1 MNADLILPMLEKAGT
16 WAGHTSLVMLP
27 ALALLVALGWWGRF
41 PARVRLLLGA
51 LFLVRLLLP
60 AVPSLASHPLGWL
73 EHSRVLAVSQEPVRP
88 DALARSLRE
97 ETEGQVVSS
106 IQPPVEG
113 RDASSWPTAATIL
126 TGLWAA
132 GVVSVVTWA
141 GVSHVMLWRLV
152 RLRSR
157 AVDPQLEPMLD
168 WAAHRLGVAR
178 RPALLEVPGLP
189 TVALWGW
196 VRPCILVPSQLAGNY
211 TEDEIRGM
219 FLHELAHVKRQDV
232 LWGWVGL
239 AVAALHWCNPLVWLM
254 LRRLRADR
262 ELECDRVALAAMNG
276 EQRVSYGM
284 ALLKTLENH
293 LATVRLPATAGAAL
307 MPFGKRQPEIQ
318 KRILMIASPL
328 PSPWWHRAAL
338 ALVPLLALVTFTTAQ
353 ADGEAPKEPAAK
365 EDGAPREG
373 GVKEGDK
380 GNKEAARD
388 GEGVPKGPRD
398 GEGVKKSPRDGDGG
412 KQGLRD
418 GDGVKKA
425 GVRDG
430 DGVKKGPRDGE
441 GGKQGAR
448 DGEGKKAGPRDG
460 EMKKAGPKDGDQ
472 PRKEGDRDGKA
483 GAAEGK
489 KGAADGEAVRGKAAK
504 KERIDLLV
512 GIQADGSFT
521 ANGQDVTEEV
531 LLAKLKQQAAN
542 GRDQV
547 VKLQA
552 TPDTAYKHVTRA
564 LELCQQAQVVNVGFV
579 SAMPGEE
586 AGAGSR

>member
-1 MNADLILPMLEKAGT
+1 MNADLFLTTLEKAGA

-27 ALALLVALGWWGRF
+27 ALALLVVLGWWGRF

-73 EHSRVLAVSQEPVRP
+73 ERSRVLSVSQEAVRQ
-88 DALARSLRE
+88 
-97 ETEGQVVSS
+97 ETPGEFVKAGIESQLVSS
-106 IQPPVEG
+106 MQQPVEQG
-113 RDASSWPTAATIL
+113 AASTWPAATTIL

-132 GVVSVVTWA
+132 GVVGVAGWA
-141 GVSHVMLWRLV
+141 AASHVMLWRMV
-152 RLRSR
+152 RQRGR
-157 AVDPQLEPMLD
+157 AAGSELEPMLA

-196 VRPCILVPSQLAGNY
+196 VRPCTLVPSKLAGNY

-232 LWGWVGL
+232 LWGWAGL

-293 LATVRLPATAGAAL
+293 LGTVRLPATAGAAL

-338 ALVPLLALVTFTTAQ
+338 ALVPMLALVTFTTAQ

-380 GNKEAARD
+380 GNREAVRD
-388 GEGVPKGPRD
+388 GEGVKKGPRD
-398 GEGVKKSPRDGDGG
+398 GEGVKKGPRDGDGG

-418 GDGVKKA
+418 GDGVKK
-425 GVRDG
+425 
-430 DGVKKGPRDGE
+430 GPRDGE
-441 GGKQGAR
+441 GGKQGVR
-448 DGEGKKAGPRDG
+448 DGEGKKAGARDG
-460 EMKKAGPKDGDQ
+460 EMKKAGLKDGDQ
-472 PRKEGDRDGKA
+472 PRREGDRDGKA
-483 GAAEGK
+483 GAAEG
-489 KGAADGEAVRGKAAK
+489 EAVRGKATK
-504 KERIDLLV
+504 KDRIDLLV

-552 TPDTAYKHVTRA
+552 TPETAYKHVTRA
-564 LELCQQAQVVNVGFV
+564 LELCQQANVVNVGILQARADV
-579 SAMPGEE
+579 GNDD
-586 AGAGSR
+586 GKGSR

>member
-1 MNADLILPMLEKAGT
+1 MNADLMLPLLEKVAA
-16 WAGHTSLVMLP
+16 WAGHTSLVMVP

-41 PARVRLLLGA
+41 PVRVRLLLGA

-60 AVPSLASHPLGWL
+60 AVPTLASHPLGWL
-73 EHSRVLAVSQEPVRP
+73 EGSQVLSVSHEPVRQE
-88 DALARSLRE
+88 SLGQFVKAGAERE
-97 ETEGQVVSS
+97 IVSS
-106 IQPPVEG
+106 IQQPGE
-113 RDASSWPTAATIL
+113 RSAASTWPNAATIL
-126 TGLWAA
+126 TGLWAVGVLAVA
-132 GVVSVVTWA
+132 GWA
-141 GVSHVMLWRLV
+141 AASHAMLWRMV
-152 RLRSR
+152 RQRGR
-157 AVDPQLEPMLD
+157 AAGSELQPMLD
-168 WAAHRLGVAR
+168 WAAQRLSVAR

-196 VRPCILVPSQLAGNY
+196 VRPCILVPSKLAGNY

-262 ELECDRVALAAMNG
+262 ELECDRVALAAMSG

-293 LATVRLPATAGAAL
+293 LTAVRVPATAGAAL
-307 MPFGKRQPEIQ
+307 MPFGKRQREIQ
-318 KRILMIASPL
+318 KRIHMIASPL
-328 PSPWWHRAAL
+328 PSPWWHRVAL

-353 ADGEAPKEPAAK
+353 ADGEAPKGPAAK

-380 GNKEAARD
+380 GNKESARD
-388 GEGVPKGPRD
+388 GEGVKTRQ
-398 GEGVKKSPRDGDGG
+398 RDGDGG
-412 KQGLRD
+412 KQGRRDGD

-430 DGVKKGPRDGE
+430 DG
-441 GGKQGAR
+441 GKQGPR

-460 EMKKAGPKDGDQ
+460 EMKKAGLKDGDQ

-489 KGAADGEAVRGKAAK
+489 KGAADGEAVRGKATRK
-504 KERIDLLV
+504 DRIDLLV

-521 ANGQDVTEEV
+521 ANGQDVTEEI

-579 SAMPGEE
+579 STRPGE
-586 AGAGSR
+586 AVGAGSR

>member
-1 MNADLILPMLEKAGT
+1 MNAHLILPTLEKVAA
-16 WAGHTSLVMLP
+16 WAGHTSLVMVP

-41 PARVRLLLGA
+41 PVRVRLLLGA

-60 AVPSLASHPLGWL
+60 AVPTLASHPLGWL
-73 EHSRVLAVSQEPVRP
+73 ERSQVLSVSHEPMRQESP
-88 DALARSLRE
+88 
-97 ETEGQVVSS
+97 GQFVKAGAESEIVSS
-106 IQPPVEG
+106 MQQPGERG
-113 RDASSWPTAATIL
+113 AASTWPAATTIL
-126 TGLWAA
+126 TGLWAVGVLGVA
-132 GVVSVVTWA
+132 GWA
-141 GVSHVMLWRLV
+141 AASHVMLWRMV
-152 RLRSR
+152 RQRGR
-157 AVDPQLEPMLD
+157 AAGSELEPMLA
-168 WAAHRLGVAR
+168 WAAHRLGVVR

-196 VRPCILVPSQLAGNY
+196 VQPCILVPSKLAGNY

-219 FLHELAHVKRQDV
+219 FLHELAHVRRQDV

-262 ELECDRVALAAMNG
+262 ELECDRVALEAMSG

-293 LATVRLPATAGAAL
+293 LTTVRMPATAGAAL

-328 PSPWWHRAAL
+328 PAPWWHRVAL
-338 ALVPLLALVTFTTAQ
+338 ALVPMLALVTFTTAQ
-353 ADGEAPKEPAAK
+353 ADGEAPKDPAAQA
-365 EDGAPREG
+365 DGAPREG

-380 GNKEAARD
+380 GNKQM
-388 GEGVPKGPRD
+388 VRD
-398 GEGVKKSPRDGDGG
+398 GEGVKKGPRDGDGG
-412 KQGLRD
+412 KQGVRD
-418 GDGVKKA
+418 GEGKKA
-425 GVRDG
+425 AVRDG

-441 GGKQGAR
+441 G
-448 DGEGKKAGPRDG
+448 KKAGPRDG
-460 EMKKAGPKDGDQ
+460 EVKKTGLKDGDQ

-483 GAAEGK
+483 GAAEG
-489 KGAADGEAVRGKAAK
+489 EAVRGKVTK
-504 KERIDLLV
+504 KDRIDLLV

-521 ANGQDVTEEV
+521 ANGQDVTEEG

-552 TPDTAYKHVTRA
+552 TPETAYKHVTRA
-564 LELCQQAQVVNVGFV
+564 LELCQQAQVVNVGFA
-579 SAMPGEE
+579 STRPGED
-586 AGAGSR
+586 AGAGAR

>member
-1 MNADLILPMLEKAGT
+1 MNADLFLTTLEKAGA

-27 ALALLVALGWWGRF
+27 ALALLVVLGWWGRF

-60 AVPSLASHPLGWL
+60 AVPSLPSHPLGWL
-73 EHSRVLAVSQEPVRP
+73 ERSRVLSVSQEAVRQ
-88 DALARSLRE
+88 
-97 ETEGQVVSS
+97 ETPGEFVKAGIESQLVSS
-106 IQPPVEG
+106 MQQPVEQG
-113 RDASSWPTAATIL
+113 AASTWPAATTIL

-132 GVVSVVTWA
+132 GVVGVAGWA
-141 GVSHVMLWRLV
+141 AASHVMLWRMV
-152 RLRSR
+152 RQRGR
-157 AVDPQLEPMLD
+157 AAGSELEPMLA
-168 WAAHRLGVAR
+168 WAAHRLGGAR

-196 VRPCILVPSQLAGNY
+196 VRPCILVPSKLAGNY

-232 LWGWVGL
+232 LWGWAGL

-262 ELECDRVALAAMNG
+262 ELECDRVALEAMDG

-293 LATVRLPATAGAAL
+293 LGTVRLPATAGAAL

-338 ALVPLLALVTFTTAQ
+338 ALVPMLTLVTFTTAQ

-380 GNKEAARD
+380 GNKEAVRD
-388 GEGVPKGPRD
+388 GEGVKKGPRD
-398 GEGVKKSPRDGDGG
+398 GEGVKKGPRDGDGG

-418 GDGVKKA
+418 GDGVKK
-425 GVRDG
+425 
-430 DGVKKGPRDGE
+430 GPRDGE
-441 GGKQGAR
+441 GGKQGVR
-448 DGEGKKAGPRDG
+448 DGEGKKAGARDG
-460 EMKKAGPKDGDQ
+460 EMKKAGLKDGDQ

-489 KGAADGEAVRGKAAK
+489 RGAADGEAAVRGKVARK
-504 KERIDLLV
+504 DRIDLLV
-512 GIQADGSFT
+512 GVLADGSFT

-552 TPDTAYKHVTRA
+552 TPETAYKHVTRA
-564 LELCQQAQVVNVGFV
+564 LELCQQANVVNVGILQARADV
-579 SAMPGEE
+579 GN
-586 AGAGSR
+586 GDGKGSR

>member
-73 EHSRVLAVSQEPVRP
+73 ERSRVLAVSQEPVRP
-88 DALARSLRE
+88 DVQARSA
-97 ETEGQVVSS
+97 TGDTGGQVVSS
-106 IQPPVEG
+106 IQPPVE

-132 GVVSVVTWA
+132 GVVSVVIWA
-141 GVSHVMLWRLV
+141 GFSHVMLWRLV
-152 RLRSR
+152 RLRGR
-157 AVDPQLEPMLD
+157 AVDPELESMLD
-168 WAAHRLGVAR
+168 WAARRLGVAR

-232 LWGWVGL
+232 LWGWMGL
-239 AVAALHWCNPLVWLM
+239 AVAALHWYNPLVWLM

-373 GVKEGDK
+373 GVKEGDR
-380 GNKEAARD
+380 GNKEA
-388 GEGVPKGPRD
+388 
-398 GEGVKKSPRDGDGG
+398 
-412 KQGLRD
+412 
-418 GDGVKKA
+418 
-425 GVRDG
+425 VRDG

-448 DGEGKKAGPRDG
+448 EGEGKKVGPRDG
-460 EMKKAGPKDGDQ
+460 DMKKAGPKDGDQ

-489 KGAADGEAVRGKAAK
+489 KGAADGDAVRGKAAK
-504 KERIDLLV
+504 KDRIDLLV

-579 SAMPGEE
+579 SARPGEE

>member
-1 MNADLILPMLEKAGT
+1 MNADLIFPMMEKAGT

-73 EHSRVLAVSQEPVRP
+73 ERSRVLAVSQEPAQQDVQ
-88 DALARSLRE
+88 ARSATG
-97 ETEGQVVSS
+97 ETGGQVVSS

-113 RDASSWPTAATIL
+113 RDAGKWPTVATIL
-126 TGLWAA
+126 TALWAV
-132 GVVSVVTWA
+132 GVVGVVAWA
-141 GVSHVMLWRLV
+141 GFSHVMLWRLV
-152 RLRSR
+152 RLRGR
-157 AVDPQLEPMLD
+157 AVDPELEPMLA
-168 WAAHRLGVAR
+168 WAGRRLGVAR

-232 LWGWVGL
+232 MWGWAGL
-239 AVAALHWCNPLVWLM
+239 AVAALHWCNPLVWLV

-262 ELECDRVALAAMNG
+262 ELECDRVALAAMSG

-293 LATVRLPATAGAAL
+293 LTTVRMPATAGAAL

-373 GVKEGDK
+373 GDKDGDK
-380 GNKEAARD
+380 GNKEA
-388 GEGVPKGPRD
+388 
-398 GEGVKKSPRDGDGG
+398 
-412 KQGLRD
+412 
-418 GDGVKKA
+418 
-425 GVRDG
+425 VRDG
-430 DGVKKGPRDGE
+430 DGVKKGPRDGD
-441 GGKQGAR
+441 GGKEGLR
-448 DGEGKKAGPRDG
+448 DGEGKKAAVRDGEGAKKGPRDG
-460 EMKKAGPKDGDQ
+460 EVKKAGPKDGDQ
-472 PRKEGDRDGKA
+472 PRKEGDRDGKT

-489 KGAADGEAVRGKAAK
+489 KGAADGEAVRGKSAK
-504 KERIDLLV
+504 KDRIDLLV

-521 ANGQDVTEEV
+521 ANGQDVTEEA

-579 SAMPGEE
+579 QSRADGRD
-586 AGAGSR
+586 GDGSR

>member
-1 MNADLILPMLEKAGT
+1 MNADLILPVLEKAGA

-73 EHSRVLAVSQEPVRP
+73 ERSRVLSVSQEP
-88 DALARSLRE
+88 ARQQQAADF
-97 ETEGQVVSS
+97 TTVQTDGQVVSS
-106 IQPPVEG
+106 IQPPAE
-113 RDASSWPTAATIL
+113 RHDASSWPAAATIL
-126 TGLWAA
+126 TGLWAV
-132 GVVSVVTWA
+132 GVVGVIAWA
-141 GVSHVMLWRLV
+141 GLSHVLLWRLV
-152 RLRSR
+152 RLRGR
-157 AVDPQLEPMLD
+157 AVGPESEPMLD
-168 WAAHRLGVAR
+168 WAAHRLGVTR

-196 VRPCILVPSQLAGNY
+196 VRPCILVPSRLAGNY

-239 AVAALHWCNPLVWLM
+239 AVAALHWYNPLVWLV

-293 LATVRLPATAGAAL
+293 LATVRLPATAGAVL

-338 ALVPLLALVTFTTAQ
+338 ALVPILALVTFTTAQ
-353 ADGEAPKEPAAK
+353 ADGEAPKEPAAQ
-365 EDGAPREG
+365 EDGVPREG
-373 GVKEGDK
+373 AVKDGDQ
-380 GNKEAARD
+380 GNK
-388 GEGVPKGPRD
+388 KSRD
-398 GEGVKKSPRDGDGG
+398 GEGVKKGSRDGEGG
-412 KQGLRD
+412 KQGP
-418 GDGVKKA
+418 
-425 GVRDG
+425 RDG

-441 GGKQGAR
+441 GGKQGVR
-448 DGEGKKAGPRDG
+448 DGEGKKVGPRDG
-460 EMKKAGPKDGDQ
+460 EVKKTGPRDGDQ
-472 PRKEGDRDGKA
+472 PRKEGERDGKA
-483 GAAEGK
+483 DAAEGRK
-489 KGAADGEAVRGKAAK
+489 DAADGEAVRDKAAK
-504 KERIDLLV
+504 KDRIDLLV
-512 GIQADGSFT
+512 GIRADGSFT

-552 TPDTAYKHVTRA
+552 TPDAAYKHVQRA

-579 SAMPGEE
+579 STRPGEE

>member
-73 EHSRVLAVSQEPVRP
+73 ERSRVLAVSQEPAQQDVQ
-88 DALARSLRE
+88 ARSA
-97 ETEGQVVSS
+97 TGDTGGQVFSS

-113 RDASSWPTAATIL
+113 RDASHWPTAATIL
-126 TGLWAA
+126 TGLWAV

-141 GVSHVMLWRLV
+141 GFSHVMLWRLV
-152 RLRSR
+152 RLRGKAAS
-157 AVDPQLEPMLD
+157 AELTPMLA

-178 RPALLEVPGLP
+178 RPTLLEVPGLP

-196 VRPCILVPSQLAGNY
+196 VRPCILVPSQLTGNY

-380 GNKEAARD
+380 GNKEA
-388 GEGVPKGPRD
+388 RD
-398 GEGVKKSPRDGDGG
+398 GEGVKKGPRDGDGM
-412 KQGLRD
+412 
-418 GDGVKKA
+418 KKA

-448 DGEGKKAGPRDG
+448 DGEGKKVGPRDG

-579 SAMPGEE
+579 SARPGEE
-586 AGAGSR
+586 ASAGSR

>member
-73 EHSRVLAVSQEPVRP
+73 ERSRVLAVSQEPVRP

-113 RDASSWPTAATIL
+113 RDASHWPTAATIL

-132 GVVSVVTWA
+132 GVVSVVAWA
-141 GVSHVMLWRLV
+141 GFSHVMLWRLV

-157 AVDPQLEPMLD
+157 AVGPELEPMLD
-168 WAAHRLGVAR
+168 WAARRLGVAR

-219 FLHELAHVKRQDV
+219 FLHELAHVRRQDV

-254 LRRLRADR
+254 LQRLRADR
-262 ELECDRVALAAMNG
+262 ELECDRVALEAMSG

-293 LATVRLPATAGAAL
+293 LTTVRMPATAGAAL

-328 PSPWWHRAAL
+328 PAPWWHRAAL
-338 ALVPLLALVTFTTAQ
+338 ALVPMLALVTFTTAQ
-353 ADGEAPKEPAAK
+353 ADGEAPKDPAAQA
-365 EDGAPREG
+365 DGAPREG

-380 GNKEAARD
+380 GNKQM
-388 GEGVPKGPRD
+388 VRD
-398 GEGVKKSPRDGDGG
+398 GEGVKKGPRDGDGG
-412 KQGLRD
+412 KQGVRD
-418 GDGVKKA
+418 GEGKKA
-425 GVRDG
+425 AVRDG

-441 GGKQGAR
+441 G
-448 DGEGKKAGPRDG
+448 KKAGPRDG
-460 EMKKAGPKDGDQ
+460 EVKKAGLKDGDQ
-472 PRKEGDRDGKA
+472 PRKEGDRDGKT
-483 GAAEGK
+483 GAAE
-489 KGAADGEAVRGKAAK
+489 GEAVRGKATRK
-504 KERIDLLV
+504 DRIDLLV

-521 ANGQDVTEEV
+521 ANGQDVTEEG

-552 TPDTAYKHVTRA
+552 TPETAYKHVTRA
-564 LELCQQAQVVNVGFV
+564 LELCQQAQVVNVGFA
-579 SAMPGEE
+579 STRPGED
-586 AGAGSR
+586 AGAGAK